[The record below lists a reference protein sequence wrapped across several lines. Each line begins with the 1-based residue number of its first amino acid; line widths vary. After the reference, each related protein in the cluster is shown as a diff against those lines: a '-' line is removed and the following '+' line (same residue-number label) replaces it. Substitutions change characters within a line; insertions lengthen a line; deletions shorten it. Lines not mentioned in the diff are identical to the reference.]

1 MDVYS
6 RYVVGWMI
14 AYKESSDLAKILI
27 NQTCIK
33 QCIKENQLT
42 LHADRGSSMKSNVV
56 GQLLADLGVT
66 KTHSRP
72 HVSNDNPSSES
83 IFKTLKY
90 RPDFPAEFGSI
101 EDARK
106 FCRDFFMWYNQYHK
120 HSGIAMLTPENV
132 HYKNIDE
139 IVSKRQFILDQVF
152 EKHPE
157 RFVNG
162 KSKCKSPDNNVW
174 INKPDVV
181 RYVA

>member
-1 MDVYS
+1 
-6 RYVVGWMI
+6 
-14 AYKESSDLAKILI
+14 
-27 NQTCIK
+27 
-33 QCIKENQLT
+33 
-42 LHADRGSSMKSNVV
+42 
-56 GQLLADLGVT
+56 
-66 KTHSRP
+66 
-72 HVSNDNPSSES
+72 
-83 IFKTLKY
+83 
-90 RPDFPAEFGSI
+90 
-101 EDARK
+101 
-106 FCRDFFMWYNQYHK
+106 MWYNQYHK